1 MAYQF
6 ETVKL
11 DKGMYSLGAVQG
23 DAAGAV
29 GCLSAAA
36 ETV

>member
-11 DKGMYSLGAVQG
+11 DKGMYSEGIHERKIGRAHV
-23 DAAGAV
+23 
-29 GCLSAAA
+29 
-36 ETV
+36 